1 MLQKFWQE
9 DLNGKTPIEALVDV
23 LKETNWS
30 WEVKTKASGQ
40 IQNLFFAHRG
50 SIHLAHINHHVALL
64 DATYETNCY
73 AIPLLHHDDNYLWA
87 LQVLKK
93 LIWKPDQIPKVF
105 FTDRDAAL
113 RNALDFPS
121 IDPPAKKT
129 KSTNKPVDRKSGKD
143 KPVDPWK
150 QFMGSWKWVTYA
162 KSPELYTE
170 RFQNLQGFLSTRPAV
185 LAYLEKNIIPVED
198 RMGMLVTSPS
208 APQYLKSRVWSS
220 LFKTFVTSST
230 GDFLSVFQASGP
242 AVNAQI
248 LAVNK
253 SIGKDTVKALV
264 HLPKCFIP
272 VLGKIS
278 LFAIKKAIG
287 QFN

>member
-1 MLQKFWQE
+1 MLLQLQTSDNQTLATNKTITNMLQKFWQE
-9 DLNGKTPIEALVDV
+9 DVN
-23 LKETNWS
+23 
-30 WEVKTKASGQ
+30 
-40 IQNLFFAHRG
+40 
-50 SIHLAHINHHVALL
+50 
-64 DATYETNCY
+64 
-73 AIPLLHHDDNYLWA
+73 
-87 LQVLKK
+87 VLKK

-185 LAYLEKNIIPVED
+185 LAYLEKNIIPVEE
-198 RMGMLVTSPS
+198 
-208 APQYLKSRVWSS
+208 
-220 LFKTFVTSST
+220 LFVVAWACCST

-248 LAVNK
+248 LAINK
-253 SIGKDTVKALV
+253 SIDILVRHQKGYWTIQLIENLARPQSYATCRWSWLRPALPHEAYSNPDYHLSQASINNLVGLGIMDYGLRIKDYGLK
-264 HLPKCFIP
+264 IYG
-272 VLGKIS
+272 LG
-278 LFAIKKAIG
+278 
-287 QFN
+287 N